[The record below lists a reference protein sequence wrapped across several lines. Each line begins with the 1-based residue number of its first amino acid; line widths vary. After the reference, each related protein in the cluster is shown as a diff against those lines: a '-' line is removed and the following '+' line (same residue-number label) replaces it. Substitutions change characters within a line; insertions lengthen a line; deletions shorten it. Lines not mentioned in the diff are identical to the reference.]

1 MKKTGD
7 IIVSTDGAVV
17 SIVLKGYDYNL
28 SKIRIISSNRMW
40 STING
45 LTLWQDLLLNE
56 GKLIVNGGE
65 L

>member
-7 IIVSTDGAVV
+7 IIVSTDGTVV

-28 SKIRIISSNRMW
+28 SKIRIISSNRLW

-45 LTLWQDLLLNE
+45 LTLWQDFLLNE